1 VGVLHRDVKPANVM
15 LLRSTGR
22 AVLTDF
28 GIATLEGD
36 ATVTTTGLLLGS
48 PAYMSPE
55 RARGEPATLASDL
68 WSLGA
73 TLYAAIDGRSPFER
87 SGSLPTLHAVMHD
100 PAPVLAH
107 SGELSDVIATLLTK
121 DPAGRPS
128 LGETRTALQQR
139 VLRQQQTQPLPRLAS
154 VALPVA
160 PPRPNR
166 RLTLATPNRARSSR
180 GWRRRRRRRRAVTLV
195 GSCGYCSLSWPA
207 AC

>member
-28 GIATLEGD
+28 GIAMLEGD

-87 SGSLPTLHAVMHD
+87 SGSLPTVHAVMHD

-107 SGELSDVIATLLTK
+107 SGELSDVIAALLTK

-128 LGETRTALQQR
+128 LGEHVRR
-139 VLRQQQTQPLPRLAS
+139 CSSAS
-154 VALPVA
+154 YGSS
-160 PPRPNR
+160 RPNHFRGWQVWRFRYR
-166 RLTLATPNRARSSR
+166 RHARIGVWRWRHRTERAR
-180 GWRRRRRRRRAVTLV
+180 VVV
-195 GSCGYCSLSWPA
+195 GGAGGGA
-207 AC
+207 AER